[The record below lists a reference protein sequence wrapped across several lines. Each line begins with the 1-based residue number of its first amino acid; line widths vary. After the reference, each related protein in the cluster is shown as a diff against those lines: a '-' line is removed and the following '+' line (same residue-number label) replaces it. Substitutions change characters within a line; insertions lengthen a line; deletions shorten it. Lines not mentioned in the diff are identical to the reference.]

1 MRAELCIECADPDA
15 VVRAVRPDM
24 GEAGRFTAS
33 LKAAEK
39 SVKLIVES
47 KDTTGLLAG
56 VNSYVRLIKTSN
68 DICDL
73 EE

>member
-1 MRAELCIECADPDA
+1 VRAELCIECTNPDV
-15 VVRAVRPDM
+15 VVRAVRPDV
-24 GEAGRFTAS
+24 GETGRFTAS

-39 SVKLIVES
+39 SVKLIIES
-47 KDTTGLLAG
+47 RDVTGLLAG
-56 VNSYVRLIKTSN
+56 VNSYVRLIKTST